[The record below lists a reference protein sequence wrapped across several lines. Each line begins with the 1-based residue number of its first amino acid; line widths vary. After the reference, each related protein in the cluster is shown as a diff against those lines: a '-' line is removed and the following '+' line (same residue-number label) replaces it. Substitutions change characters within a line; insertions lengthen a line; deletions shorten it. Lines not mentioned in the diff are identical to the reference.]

1 MSQSATTPSSEILY
15 RKRLKRGRIGTQ
27 VRVLRGEPLR
37 ITKVV
42 GVIDRYGSLVDPA
55 SYTLRR
61 GQGQSSG
68 VLYFNQPVCSA
79 GMTILFEAV
88 SLAEKHARLAWQR
101 RVAQKMVAKGLTLRE
116 VAHVLGI
123 NWKQVEGYVG

>member
-1 MSQSATTPSSEILY
+1 
-15 RKRLKRGRIGTQ
+15 
-27 VRVLRGEPLR
+27 
-37 ITKVV
+37 
-42 GVIDRYGSLVDPA
+42 
-55 SYTLRR
+55 
-61 GQGQSSG
+61 
-68 VLYFNQPVCSA
+68 LYFNQPVCSA

-88 SLAEKHARLAWQR
+88 SLAEKHARLAWQK